1 MATNDDATD
10 TNLDQSEIAD
20 QLDTERSL
28 VERGVEDPL
37 DEGIIAPDDWSGVMN
52 EALEQP
58 EGLAERIKQEDP
70 ERDRYEEPDWDGR
83 GEDEQPR
90 RRAGRLVDANDGY
103 DDEDH
108 EASLVG
114 YDVGISG
121 GAASAEEAA
130 MRIVDEEQLIEAE
143 QRDD

>member
-10 TNLDQSEIAD
+10 TTLDQSEIAD

-58 EGLAERIKQEDP
+58 AGFDERIKQEDP

-108 EASLVG
+108 EPGLVG
-114 YDVGISG
+114 HDVGISG

-130 MRIVDEEQLIEAE
+130 MRIVDEDQLIEAE
-143 QRDD
+143 LRDD

>member
-10 TNLDQSEIAD
+10 TTLDQSEIAD

-58 EGLAERIKQEDP
+58 TGIEERIKQEDP

-90 RRAGRLVDANDGY
+90 RRAGRLVDANAGY

-108 EASLVG
+108 EAGLLGS
-114 YDVGISG
+114 DVGISG

-130 MRIVDEEQLIEAE
+130 MRIVDEDQLFEAE